1 MTIFRKRKKIKL
13 AKGNPIN
20 PDLAIQVDGLTKIY
34 RLGSTKL
41 RALDAVSFE
50 LQRGEFCAITGPSG
64 SGKST
69 LLNMLAGLERA
80 SRGSIRVAGAELNK
94 LSESQLVDFRRKH
107 VGFIF
112 QSFNL
117 IPTMNCIENIALP
130 LTFQGISRRQRT
142 KVAKK
147 LLKLV
152 SLEKRARH
160 KPSELSGGQQ
170 QRIGVARALAAK
182 PEIIFADEPTGNLDS
197 TTSREILR
205 LIRSIS
211 KKYQQTVVMVTH
223 DLDLAQYADKIFI
236 LVDGRIT
243 RILRG
248 RPIEDNALEVV
259 DNFDKQIDALGLD
272 DLVIQQSLGTADSTA
287 SDDSELDVAT
297 SSNSPKESQ

>member
-1 MTIFRKRKKIKL
+1 M
-13 AKGNPIN
+13 
-20 PDLAIQVDGLTKIY
+20 TKIY